1 MSSIKDVAR
10 EAGVST
16 ATVSHVINKTR
27 FVSEEVRARVLEAVE
42 RCGYYP
48 NAHARSLAS
57 GRTHLLGVVVSD
69 ISNPFF
75 PELVKSIEAAA
86 FERGYDLVLSNTNY
100 DPERTSHYVRRFIE
114 RKVTG
119 VAVMTSELDAALIGE
134 LARREVSVVFLDLGQ
149 PGVHMSNLRV
159 NYESGIEEAILHL
172 AALGHTKISFVSGP
186 AHLRSAARRNECFRD
201 SMRRHLPDTQA
212 LVYRGDFRVEG
223 GRRAAREIL
232 DARERPTA
240 VMAANDMMALGA
252 MAEFQAA
259 GLDVPRDIS
268 VVGFDDIAFASL
280 AEPHLTTICLP
291 RVELGRR
298 AVEALMTTIEHPDQ
312 PGVEINLPT
321 YLVVRNSTAQAR
333 APSPADGHARRP
345 VEARAGPDG
354 NGRPGVEAN
363 RQSTDGKRGAA
374 RRDGAKQQRHA
385 VAKQPQRA
393 GARQQQ
399 QAAAKRRHAVARPA
413 RKSKGK
419 AR

>member
-16 ATVSHVINKTR
+16 ATVSHVVNKTR
-27 FVSEEVRARVLEAVE
+27 YVSDEVRARVLAAVE

-57 GRTHLLGVVVSD
+57 GRTHILGLVVSD

-114 RKVTG
+114 RKLTG
-119 VAVMTSELDAALIGE
+119 VVIMTSELDAELIGE

-159 NYESGIEEAILHL
+159 NYEAGIEEAILHL
-172 AALGHTKISFVSGP
+172 VSLGHTEISFISGP
-186 AHLRSAARRNECFRD
+186 AHLRSAARRNESFRN
-201 SMRRHLPDTQA
+201 SMRRHLSDTRA
-212 LVYRGDFRVEG
+212 LVYRGDFKLEG

-252 MAEFQAA
+252 MVEFQSA
-259 GLDVPRDIS
+259 GLDVPRDVS

-298 AVEALMTTIEHPDQ
+298 AVEALMTTIEHPEQ
-312 PGVEINLPT
+312 PGVEINIPT
-321 YLVVRNSTAQAR
+321 YLVVRGSTAPAR
-333 APSPADGHARRP
+333 APLRDGAQPRRAADGKQSADRR
-345 VEARAGPDG
+345 G
-354 NGRPGVEAN
+354 
-363 RQSTDGKRGAA
+363 
-374 RRDGAKQQRHA
+374 GAKQQH
-385 VAKQPQRA
+385 A
-393 GARQQQ
+393 GARR
-399 QAAAKRRHAVARPA
+399 APA
-413 RKSKGK
+413 RKDSDKVK
-419 AR
+419 

>member
-48 NAHARSLAS
+48 NAHARTLAS
-57 GRTHLLGVVVSD
+57 GRSKMIGLLVSD

-100 DPERTSHYVRRFIE
+100 EPERTSHYVRRFIE

-119 VAVMTSELDAALIGE
+119 VAMMTSELDTALIGE

-149 PGVHMSNLRV
+149 PGLHMSNLRV
-159 NYESGIEEAILHL
+159 NYESGIEEATLHL
-172 AALGHTKISFVSGP
+172 VSLGHREISFISGP
-186 AHLRSAARRNECFRD
+186 AHLRSAARRNESFRN
-201 SMRRHLPDTQA
+201 SMRRHLPDTRA
-212 LVYRGDFRVEG
+212 LVYGGDFKIEG

-252 MAEFQAA
+252 MVEFQSA
-259 GLDVPRDIS
+259 GLDVPRDVS

-280 AEPHLTTICLP
+280 AVPHLTTVCLP
-291 RVELGRR
+291 RVDLGRR
-298 AVEALMTTIEHPDQ
+298 AVEALMTTIENPEQ
-312 PGVEINLPT
+312 PGVEINIPT
-321 YLVVRNSTAQAR
+321 YLIMRGSTAPALP
-333 APSPADGHARRP
+333 APPADGHARRAP
-345 VEARAGPDG
+345 DAKHAADSRQKTAGH
-354 NGRPGVEAN
+354 NGV
-363 RQSTDGKRGAA
+363 
-374 RRDGAKQQRHA
+374 
-385 VAKQPQRA
+385 KQPRA
-393 GARQQQ
+393 GART
-399 QAAAKRRHAVARPA
+399 RG
-413 RKSKGK
+413 SKGRVKGETKEKNKDK